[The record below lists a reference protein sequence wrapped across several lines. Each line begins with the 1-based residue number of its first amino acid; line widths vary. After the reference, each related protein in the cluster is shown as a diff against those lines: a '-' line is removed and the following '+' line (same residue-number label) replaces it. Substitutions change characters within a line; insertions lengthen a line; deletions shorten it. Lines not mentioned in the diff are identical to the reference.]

1 MKTIFWSILL
11 VCLLVSSSAAQDKF
25 NVTGTPIPKDLLE
38 DNYGKLSKG
47 LAAYDVIICNAT
59 EERQSVTSTQIYQSL
74 TRYNPEL
81 QPLGRQVILASILR
95 SEKRSIWNILN
106 VSMTT
111 ATAVFGLMSNSKDF
125 NVGSGVKTAVALS
138 SLALQ
143 QFMTSFQPPLPPDRM
158 QKFDREAL
166 EPALVLDGGSCVE
179 RTVFAVA
186 SNPKQAPS
194 ALSFRVQ

>member
-1 MKTIFWSILL
+1 MKTIFFVVLL
-11 VCLLVSSSAAQDKF
+11 VCVLVSASAAEDKF
-25 NVTGTPIPKDLLE
+25 TVTGTPIPKGLLE
-38 DNYGKLSKG
+38 DSYGKLPKD

-59 EERQSVTSTQIYQSL
+59 EEKQSVTSTRIYQSL
-74 TRYNPEL
+74 TKSNPDL
-81 QPLGRQVILASILR
+81 QPLGRQIVLASTLR
-95 SEKRSIWNILN
+95 SEKHSVWNILN

-125 NVGSGVKTAVALS
+125 DVGSGVKTAVALS

-143 QFMTSFQPPLPPDRM
+143 QFMTSFQPSLPPDRM

-166 EPALVLDGGSCVE
+166 EPALVLDSGSCVE

-186 SNPKQAPS
+186 SDPKQAPE